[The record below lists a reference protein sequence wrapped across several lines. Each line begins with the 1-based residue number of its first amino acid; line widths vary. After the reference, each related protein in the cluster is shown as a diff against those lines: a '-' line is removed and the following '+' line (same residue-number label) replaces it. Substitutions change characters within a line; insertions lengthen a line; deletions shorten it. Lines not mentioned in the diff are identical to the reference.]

1 MASCSSFSLSSCLI
15 ILISLQLPTE
25 GLGKVGKR
33 NLVMLGTK
41 AELHCPLSMWMVP
54 ESVEVKWLR
63 TPEFQ
68 ISQAVHVYRNGQD
81 LYGEQMPQYK
91 GRTALVKDS
100 QEDNFILEIYN
111 VRLEDQG
118 EYYCQIQAGSL
129 SKNASVKMDVA
140 ALGLD
145 PYIHMENYEAG
156 QIQLVCRSLGWFPKP
171 QVQWRD
177 THGEILPSETQYLD
191 KEGLFQMEASV
202 TLRDGSSGNMT
213 CSIWNSALGQEK
225 RTTLFIRAFPSLYV
239 TPSAVGLAV
248 ILPILGLF
256 IALGIYIIWRQRRS
270 REKLLYQQVVEIE
283 NLLEDHGKEKEKHR
297 AELKLKRIA
306 ADAGEMQ
313 FLMSLSHLLWVSPA
327 ILWSLP
333 EKLTTS
339 CLYPLAGWRRARL
352 HPVDVTLDPDTAH
365 PKLLLSED
373 LRSVRLGEK
382 RQDVPDNPKRFNFVV
397 SVLGSP
403 TFTSGCHYWEVCVGN
418 KTKWILGVC
427 SESVS
432 RKGKITATP
441 SNGHWLLR
449 QSRMNEYEALTSP
462 QTYFRLKESPRR
474 VGIFLDYEGGFVS
487 FYNATNKSHI
497 YTFVHTFS
505 GPLRPFF
512 EPCLHDEGKNVAPLI
527 ICSGSQ
533 NSEEFIYSNLS
544 PETSKE
550 EKQTLV
556 IGNGRIPTKTDQA
569 PNLYPL
575 QDIVSSWP
583 SDITPALQGL
593 RAPFF

>member
-1 MASCSSFSLSSCLI
+1 MASCSRFSLSSCLI
-15 ILISLQLPTE
+15 VLISLQLPPE
-25 GLGKVGKR
+25 GSGKVGKR

-41 AELHCPLSMWMVP
+41 AELHCPLSVWMAP

-63 TPEFQ
+63 TPESQ

-91 GRTALVKDS
+91 GRTALVKDN
-100 QEDNFILEIYN
+100 QEDSFILEIYN

-171 QVQWRD
+171 QVQWTD
-177 THGEILPSETQYLD
+177 AHGEILPSETQYLD

-202 TLRDGSSGNMT
+202 TVRDGSSGNMT

-256 IALGIYIIWRQRRS
+256 IALGIYIIWKQRRS

-283 NLLEDHGKEKEKHR
+283 NLLSDHGKEKGRLHKGLKKYR
-297 AELKLKRIA
+297 AELKLKRTA
-306 ADAGEMQ
+306 AD
-313 FLMSLSHLLWVSPA
+313 
-327 ILWSLP
+327 
-333 EKLTTS
+333 
-339 CLYPLAGWRRARL
+339 AGWRRARL
-352 HPVDVTLDPDTAH
+352 HLVDVTLDPDTAH

-373 LRSVRLGEK
+373 LRSVKLGDK
-382 RQDVPDNPKRFNFVV
+382 RQAVPDNPKRFNFVV

-449 QSRMNEYEALTSP
+449 QSGMNEYEALTSP

-474 VGIFLDYEGGFVS
+474 VGVFLDYEGGFVS

-497 YTFVHTFS
+497 YTFVHSFS

-550 EKQTLV
+550 EKQTLG
-556 IGNGRIPTKTDQA
+556 IGNGKIPTKTDQA